1 MTATLSSATGAVR
14 GALRSLTLRGR
25 CLLAAGITA
34 ALAGFILSERDLLRV
49 AVLLIA
55 MPLLAVAFATRTR
68 FRLTCT
74 RRLEPARVASGDRSR
89 VVLRIENISRLPTG
103 LLLIED
109 SIPYL
114 LGGRPRV
121 VLDRLAPRRPIDVG
135 YHVSGELRGRYRVG
149 PLTVRLMDPFGLC
162 ELPRAFT
169 GTDTLV
175 VTPQVITLPNVRLT
189 GEWGGAG
196 NSTSRSVATSG
207 DDDIATREYRHGDDL
222 RRIHWRT
229 TARRGELTV
238 RREEQPWQ
246 SRGAVLIDTRLVAHR
261 GDGPT
266 ASIEWAIS
274 AGASISLHLVR
285 HGFEV
290 RVVTDLG
297 TEVSSAGMGGS
308 SFDSHL
314 LDVLAVVGPSVGST
328 LSGGIA
334 AVRRDGAEGLVIAI
348 VGSLTADDAEN
359 LARTRGGGSAVSVAF
374 VMATDSW
381 ITRSPEAAS
390 ASEAAHQRT
399 CELLARSGWRA
410 ISVHRGDSIAGL
422 WPSVSPVSS
431 DRLSPFLDSTITSAA
446 GAGYSAPGPWDAA

>member
-1 MTATLSSATGAVR
+1 VTNPAKNTSNAALA
-14 GALRSLTLRGR
+14 ALRSLTLRGR
-25 CLLAAGITA
+25 CLLAAGVTA
-34 ALAGFILSERDLLRV
+34 AIAGVVLHERDLLRV
-49 AVLLIA
+49 SALLIA
-55 MPLLAVAFATRTR
+55 APLVAVAFAARTR
-68 FRLTCT
+68 FRLTCS

-121 VLDRLAPRRPIDVG
+121 VLDRLAPKRPIDVG

-169 GTDTLV
+169 STDTLV
-175 VTPQVITLPNVRLT
+175 VTPALVPLSAIRLT

-196 NSTSRSVATSG
+196 HSTSRSVATSG

-246 SRGAVLIDTRLVAHR
+246 SRGVVMLDTRLAAHR

-274 AGASISLHLVR
+274 AAASISVHLAR
-285 HGFEV
+285 TGFEV
-290 RVVTDLG
+290 RVVTDTA
-297 TEVSSAGMGGS
+297 TEVSSAGLGGA
-308 SFDSHL
+308 SFDGTL
-314 LDVLAVVGPSVGST
+314 LDVLAVVNPSEGRS
-328 LSGGIA
+328 LSAGLSA
-334 AVRRDGAEGLVIAI
+334 MRRQGAEGLVIAI
-348 VGSLTADDAEN
+348 VGSLTAEDADN
-359 LARTRGGGSAVSVAF
+359 LARTRSGGASVGVAF
-374 VMATDSW
+374 VMDTDSW
-381 ITRSPEAAS
+381 VTQSPANAEAS
-390 ASEAAHQRT
+390 AGAHRRT
-399 CELLARSGWRA
+399 CDLLSRSGWRV
-410 ISVHRGDSIAGL
+410 IEVHRGDSLAEL
-422 WPSVSPVSS
+422 WPLAGRGSAKPPESYADIPM
-431 DRLSPFLDSTITSAA
+431 SAA
-446 GAGYSAPGPWDAA
+446 LGDQQPWDAA